1 MGRFGVDGCRILM
14 GLSKSLY
21 RQIYHKKG
29 SETVSSHEKQ
39 RLSSN
44 KPKLWTEAQLGILER
59 TYLASL

>member
-1 MGRFGVDGCRILM
+1 MGRFGVDGCGILM

-21 RQIYHKKG
+21 RQIYRKKG

-44 KPKLWTEAQLGILER
+44 KPKL
-59 TYLASL
+59 